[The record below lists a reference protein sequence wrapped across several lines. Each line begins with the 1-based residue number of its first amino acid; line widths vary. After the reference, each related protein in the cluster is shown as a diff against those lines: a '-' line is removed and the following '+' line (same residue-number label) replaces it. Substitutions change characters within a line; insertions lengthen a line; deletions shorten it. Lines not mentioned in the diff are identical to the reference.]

1 MVCFR
6 NDKHTSKLFGN
17 LVIERAAE
25 TSRVV
30 LLLSESE
37 CLNSPGYKQMT
48 TLNKQVH
55 SQNPNTL
62 ITPLFLSM
70 GFKSMKMFP
79 NTASR
84 DNTVRLC
91 QISHGQQCD

>member
-37 CLNSPGYKQMT
+37 SPGYKQMT
-48 TLNKQVH
+48 TLNTRVH
-55 SQNPNTL
+55 YQNPNTL
-62 ITPLFLSM
+62 ITPLFL
-70 GFKSMKMFP
+70 
-79 NTASR
+79 
-84 DNTVRLC
+84 
-91 QISHGQQCD
+91 